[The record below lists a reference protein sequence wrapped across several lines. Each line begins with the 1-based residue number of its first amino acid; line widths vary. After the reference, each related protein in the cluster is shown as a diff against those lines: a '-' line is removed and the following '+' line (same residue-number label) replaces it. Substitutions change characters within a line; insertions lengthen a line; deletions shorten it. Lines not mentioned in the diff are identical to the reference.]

1 VDVEHSTLNRWTLQ
15 ESPLREEACHRRQR
29 SVGGRERMDETAS
42 QVQGQGRAL
51 ERAVD
56 QTGQTLDVLLTQE
69 RDEHAAKRFL
79 TKALRRHGVPETIPM
94 EGSAAHAAAI
104 TSSHEEH
111 GTAIALRKMP
121 SLNHMVEQ
129 DQRGVTRVTR
139 PRLGCQSCEA
149 AQGTLV
155 GIALMPRIKKKQLV
169 VKAGDEGLTAAEL
182 FYSLVA

>member
-1 VDVEHSTLNRWTLQ
+1 
-15 ESPLREEACHRRQR
+15 
-29 SVGGRERMDETAS
+29 
-42 QVQGQGRAL
+42 
-51 ERAVD
+51 
-56 QTGQTLDVLLTQE
+56 VLLTQE

-79 TKALRRHGVPETIPM
+79 TKALCRHGVPETIPM

-104 TSSHEEH
+104 TRSHEEH

-121 SLNHMVEQ
+121 YLNHMVEQ

-139 PRLGCQSCEA
+139 SRLGCQSCEA

-169 VKAGDEGLTAAEL
+169 VEAGDEGLTAAEL